1 MPGYARP
8 STVVTSAYVL
18 VSPTGD
24 ISATNLQDALTEI
37 ATEKATA
44 SSVST
49 LSTAVDN
56 KANIVAGGAAITN
69 SNTISA
75 DYTFT
80 TNSNAVSAGPITIA
94 NGVTVTIATG
104 AEWSVV

>member
-8 STVVTSAYVL
+8 SNVVTSAYVL

-49 LSTAVDN
+49 LSTAVDS
-56 KANIVAGGAAITN
+56 KANVAAGGTVITN
-69 SNTISA
+69 SNTISTN
-75 DYTFT
+75 YTLAAG
-80 TNSNAVSAGPITIA
+80 TNGVSAGPITIA

-104 AEWSVV
+104 AEWSIV